1 VVPPPFYQLRTPR
14 SVAGRG
20 RGPQDACLH
29 KPAASPRLIAGS
41 AIIGSIGTFS
51 LHVLLPALP
60 AIATA
65 MGVGAHAAQLLIS
78 LSILAIASGN
88 LMVAPLSDRYG
99 RRPIVL
105 VSLGLF
111 VLGSAAGIFATSLD
125 ALVAARV
132 VQAFGGG
139 AAMSVM
145 RATILDHFGPA
156 RAPAAL
162 AATATAILLAP
173 MVAPTLGG
181 FVLEWLDWRAVF
193 ALSGILGFL
202 VFLFASRNLRDA
214 RRADRAAGP
223 SLRYL
228 SNYRRLLGSREYV
241 AFLVYGSCMV
251 SMIYTFV
258 TGAPY
263 VAIDVLGVSPSRF
276 GLLLFFPALASFTGF
291 LLAARFTSRIGGQRM
306 MRAGTMIALAG
317 TLAMA
322 ALALAGV
329 RHPVALFVPG
339 MALGFANAIAA
350 PSSTIGAISRVP
362 AIAGAASGLL
372 GFLQLVTAAASTQV
386 VATFTGQ
393 SPTPLAV
400 VLLVL
405 CLVALVAQRAIAR
418 IGPARVPP
426 GQAEPVAEPAASDPT
441 R

>member
-1 VVPPPFYQLRTPR
+1 MQNR
-14 SVAGRG
+14 
-20 RGPQDACLH
+20 DA
-29 KPAASPRLIAGS
+29 SRRLIAGS

-65 MGVGAHAAQLLIS
+65 MQVGPHAAQLLIS
-78 LSILAIASGN
+78 LSILSIALGN

-105 VSLGLF
+105 FALGLF
-111 VLGSAAGIFATSLD
+111 VLGSAAGIVAESLD
-125 ALVAARV
+125 MLVAARV

-156 RAPAAL
+156 RAASAL
-162 AATATAILLAP
+162 AATATAILVAPMLAP
-173 MVAPTLGG
+173 TIGG

-193 ALSGILGFL
+193 ALSGILGFA

-214 RRADRAAGP
+214 RRADRSAGP
-223 SLRYL
+223 SLRYW
-228 SNYRRLLGSREYV
+228 SSYRRLLGSREYL
-241 AFLVYGSCMV
+241 AFLVFGSCMV

-276 GLLLFFPALASFTGF
+276 GLLLFFPAVASFSGF
-291 LLAARFTSRIGGQRM
+291 LLAARADRPPRRPAHDARRRDDRLRGDALDGRARRRRTS
-306 MRAGTMIALAG
+306 GT
-317 TLAMA
+317 
-322 ALALAGV
+322 
-329 RHPVALFVPG
+329 RSRSSSPG
-339 MALGFANAIAA
+339 WRSAS
-350 PSSTIGAISRVP
+350 PTRSRRPRRTIGAISRDP

-372 GFLQLVTAAASTQV
+372 GFLQLVTAAASTQL
-386 VATFTGQ
+386 VAALTGH
-393 SPTPLAV
+393 SPVPLAV

-405 CLVALVAQRAIAR
+405 CLIALLALRPIGKIALER
-418 IGPARVPP
+418 SPSVV
-426 GQAEPVAEPAASDPT
+426 QAEPPAPPVDSEPT

>member
-1 VVPPPFYQLRTPR
+1 LKTR
-14 SVAGRG
+14 
-20 RGPQDACLH
+20 DA
-29 KPAASPRLIAGS
+29 SRRLIVGS

-60 AIATA
+60 AIADA
-65 MGVGAHAAQLLIS
+65 MRVPAHAAQLLIS
-78 LSILAIASGN
+78 LSILSIALGN
-88 LMVAPLSDRYG
+88 LMIAPLSDRYG
-99 RRPIVL
+99 RRGTVL
-105 VSLGLF
+105 FSLGLF
-111 VLGSAAGIFATSLD
+111 VIGSAAGIVAPTLD
-125 ALVAARV
+125 LLVLSRV

-156 RAPAAL
+156 RAAGAL
-162 AATATAILLAP
+162 AATATAILIAP
-173 MVAPTLGG
+173 MLAPTLGG

-193 ALSGILGFL
+193 ALSGMLGFA

-223 SLRYL
+223 SLQYW
-228 SNYRRLLGSREYV
+228 SSYRRLLASREYI
-241 AFLVYGSCMV
+241 AFLVFGSCMV

-276 GLLLFFPALASFTGF
+276 GLLLFFPAVASFAGF
-291 LLAARFTSRIGGQRM
+291 MVAARVTGRIGGQRM
-306 MRAGTMIALAG
+306 MRTGAMIAFAG
-317 TLAMA
+317 TLSMA

-329 RHPVALFVPG
+329 WHPLALFIPG
-339 MALGFANAIAA
+339 MAIGFANAIAA
-350 PSSTIGAISRVP
+350 PSSTIGAISRDP

-372 GFLQLVTAAASTQV
+372 GFIQLVTAAASTQL
-386 VATFTGQ
+386 VAALTGH
-393 SPTPLAV
+393 SPVPLTI

-405 CLVALVAQRAIAR
+405 CLTALLALRP
-418 IGPARVPP
+418 IGKIRL
-426 GQAEPVAEPAASDPT
+426 QAEPPAPPVMSEPT